1 MAIAFHEGINGA
13 CFARAHSECCITI
26 GDTDIICKKVVEM
39 QTNVPPNPRLTLP
52 RPRRGAPQETRRRLI
67 AAAAL
72 LFNRVGFYGT
82 DSNKI
87 AQAAGYSTGVFY
99 KHFKDKREI
108 FLEAYEQWSIAEWE
122 EVTAILSSGG
132 SDRERARELVLMF
145 IDVHT
150 RWRGLLAS
158 LRQLVF
164 TDETVRRFHRTQR
177 KRQLEWMAQLRAQ
190 RNAPPRRREHDI
202 VYLYATERTFD
213 AIAQGELRALG
224 LNRKLVIE
232 AMVESTIAALS

>member
-1 MAIAFHEGINGA
+1 
-13 CFARAHSECCITI
+13 
-26 GDTDIICKKVVEM
+26 M
-39 QTNVPPNPRLTLP
+39 QTKVPPHSRLTLP
-52 RPRRGAPQETRRRLI
+52 RPRRGVPHETRRRLV

-72 LFNRVGFYGT
+72 LFNRFGFYGT

-87 AQAAGYSTGVFY
+87 SQAAGYSAGVFY

-108 FLEAYEQWSIAEWE
+108 FLAAYEQWSIAEWE
-122 EVTAILSSGG
+122 EVTTILSSGG
-132 SDRERARELVLMF
+132 SDPEMARKLVRMF
-145 IDVHT
+145 IDFHM

-164 TDETVRRFHRTQR
+164 TDATVRRCHRTQR
-177 KRQLEWMAQLRAQ
+177 RRQLDWMAQLRAQ
-190 RNAPPRRREHDI
+190 RNASSRRREQDI

-224 LNRKLVIE
+224 LNRELVIE

>member
-1 MAIAFHEGINGA
+1 
-13 CFARAHSECCITI
+13 
-26 GDTDIICKKVVEM
+26 M
-39 QTNVPPNPRLTLP
+39 QTKAPPHSRLTQP
-52 RPRRGAPQETRRRLI
+52 RPRRGVPHETRRRLV

-72 LFNRVGFYGT
+72 LFNRFGFYGT

-87 AQAAGYSTGVFY
+87 AQAAGYSAGVFY

-108 FLEAYEQWSIAEWE
+108 FLAAYEQWSIAEWD
-122 EVTAILSSGG
+122 EVTTILSSGG
-132 SDRERARELVLMF
+132 SDREVARKLVGMF
-145 IDVHT
+145 IDFHM

-164 TDETVRRFHRTQR
+164 TDATVRRFHRRQR
-177 KRQLEWMAQLRAQ
+177 KRQLDWMAQLRAR
-190 RNAPPRRREHDI
+190 RNASPRRREQDI

-224 LNRKLVIE
+224 LNRELVIE
-232 AMVESTIAALS
+232 AMVERTIAALS